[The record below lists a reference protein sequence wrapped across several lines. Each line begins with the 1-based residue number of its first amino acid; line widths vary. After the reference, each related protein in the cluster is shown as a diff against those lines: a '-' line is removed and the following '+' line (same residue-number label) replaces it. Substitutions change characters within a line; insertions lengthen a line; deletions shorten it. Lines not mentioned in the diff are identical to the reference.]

1 MSSLTWADEEKTK
14 FDPQK
19 IKILIESFYKE
30 LGNNILNEKLIFFE
44 EEVYAESLRVLKK
57 NNKSTTDIT
66 NKDLSLSS
74 NTIVWNHLKSKNEFL
89 LFEEGGFDSDR
100 VFWIFSDTIHVRGRV
115 AQDRGAVCLMRYTA
129 PGVAKVVCFPLVFS
143 VNDSILIDVVNI
155 NVNGISLGPD
165 SMNQVLLPEKVKK
178 RDE

>member
-1 MSSLTWADEEKTK
+1 
-14 FDPQK
+14 
-19 IKILIESFYKE
+19 
-30 LGNNILNEKLIFFE
+30 
-44 EEVYAESLRVLKK
+44 
-57 NNKSTTDIT
+57 
-66 NKDLSLSS
+66 
-74 NTIVWNHLKSKNEFL
+74 
-89 LFEEGGFDSDR
+89 
-100 VFWIFSDTIHVRGRV
+100 
-115 AQDRGAVCLMRYTA
+115 MRYTA